1 LRLQAAPGNVFLK
14 KRVSRLAKDSVI
26 NVSQVVTLDKPF
38 LTEGISTIQAD
49 KMSEVDEGRCLVKN
63 LVIL

>member
-38 LTEGISTIQAD
+38 LTEGISTIPAD